1 MASNQLKI
9 THLPTGAQF
18 EFNRKGLTLFTESY
32 SSSWNPEK
40 VFGKM
45 DPILSYSNT
54 ERKLSFSI
62 TVTGTEDKKQAQ
74 ALARALYPTYSNNNA
89 LSLKEPPLLRI
100 LFGDLIKAG
109 ENKGLL
115 CAVESLSIDRGER
128 YFLTDQADST
138 RREYAAG
145 RIVLQFEVTPLHEYD
160 LGWFEVTD
168 KDARNEIIQVINK
181 KLVVNEEGNP
191 EEVEFKPQID
201 KGTKVYQFGSSTPQV
216 VTFSNRPVN
225 QVFTKAYPLGIFAVK
240 EKK

>member
-9 THLPTGAQF
+9 THLPTGA
-18 EFNRKGLTLFTESY
+18 EFKFKRRGLTLFTESY

-62 TVTGTEDKKQAQ
+62 TVTGTADKKQAE

-115 CAVESLSIDRGER
+115 CAVESLTVDRGEK
-128 YFLTDQADST
+128 YFLTSQADSA
-138 RREYAAG
+138 RRGSTYETA

-168 KDARNEIIQVINK
+168 KDARNEIIQINT
-181 KLVVNEEGNP
+181 KLDDKGNP
-191 EEVEFKPQID
+191 LKPQID
-201 KGTKVYQFGSSTPQV
+201 EGTKVYQFGSSAPQV

-225 QVFTKAYPLGIFAVK
+225 QVFTKAHPLGIFAVK

>member
-9 THLPTGAQF
+9 THLPTGA
-18 EFNRKGLTLFTESY
+18 EFKFKRRGLTLFTESY

-62 TVTGTEDKKQAQ
+62 TVTGTGDKKQAE

-115 CAVESLSIDRGER
+115 CAVETLTVDRGDK
-128 YFLTDQADST
+128 YFLTGRADRASDKPGY
-138 RREYAAG
+138 EAG

-168 KDARNEIIQVINK
+168 KDARNEIIQVNTKLDDK
-181 KLVVNEEGNP
+181 KRVK
-191 EEVEFKPQID
+191 FKPQID
-201 KGTKVYQFGSSTPQV
+201 ERTKVYQFGSSTPQV

-225 QVFTKAYPLGIFAVK
+225 QVFTKAHPLGILAVK

>member
-9 THLPTGAQF
+9 THLPTGAEF

-62 TVTGTEDKKQAQ
+62 SVTGTEDKKQAQ

-115 CAVESLSIDRGER
+115 CAVESLTVDRGER
-128 YFLTDQADST
+128 YFLTDQADRSDPT
-138 RREYAAG
+138 TPQPQYQAA

-168 KDARNEIIQVINK
+168 KDARNEIIQVNTKLDDK
-181 KLVVNEEGNP
+181 KRVK
-191 EEVEFKPQID
+191 FKPQID
-201 KGTKVYQFGSSTPQV
+201 ERTKVYQFGSSTPQE

-225 QVFTKAYPLGIFAVK
+225 QVFTKAHPLGILAVK
-240 EKK
+240 EE